1 MPGGEPVEQRSGAS
15 RLGQQ
20 RTVYREAAIGGA
32 VFLENDPGIAAIEQ
46 VQFDAIGDQVVE
58 RVRRGEPHAQPD
70 NSIRIARGDRAGRTA
85 QIVLSGGDEQRYRS
99 RTRLN
104 SCHSF
109 SSRFPSSSFFL
120 NLSFL

>member
-58 RVRRGEPHAQPD
+58 RGRRRAPPAQPE
-70 NSIRIARGDRAGRTA
+70 NAIRNARGDREGRTA
-85 QIVLSGGDEQRYRS
+85 PTVLYGGEEQIG
-99 RTRLN
+99 RTACRE
-104 SCHSF
+104 
-109 SSRFPSSSFFL
+109 RVWQ
-120 NLSFL
+120 